1 MIFSKHFIHLK
12 SQKYTIHRMA
22 NKDPLP
28 LIRTKLHRPPVA
40 GDHVHRPQLLDR
52 LNKQLH
58 RSLTL
63 GSAPAGRTAP
73 RL

>member
-1 MIFSKHFIHLK
+1 
-12 SQKYTIHRMA
+12 MA
-22 NKDPLP
+22 DKDPLP